1 MFDHANHSAGVT
13 FTYDDNNSRVDLALS
28 SNLQDIS
35 SLATADGNFIV
46 GDGNNFVVETPA
58 QVRTSLGIDQANARA
73 TLGFG
78 TAVTNDTGDFLASG
92 SGLDDL
98 QDVAIAV
105 PANKHF
111 IVHDGVNFENRVISN
126 ADLSDG
132 ANILLLQG
140 GNLTLNGTLTVGEIA
155 LTDNQAEALV
165 ISEGGN
171 DYLTFVTTD
180 GGEKVV
186 LGKDLETSNS
196 VTAGNLVLWFFD
208 HLWR

>member
-1 MFDHANHSAGVT
+1 
-13 FTYDDNNSRVDLALS
+13 
-28 SNLQDIS
+28 
-35 SLATADGNFIV
+35 
-46 GDGNNFVVETPA
+46 
-58 QVRTSLGIDQANARA
+58 
-73 TLGFG
+73 
-78 TAVTNDTGDFLASG
+78 TNDTGDFLASG

-111 IVHDGVNFENRVISN
+111 IVHDGVNFENRVIST

-196 VTAGNLVLWFFD
+196 VTAGNLVLSGSSITSGGNGVSFGAEAVSTTGNLTVGNNLFTVAGASGNTSISGT
-208 HLWR
+208 LTVTSTGSISSPG